1 MGYSKKLNHGEA
13 VILGMCSALKFGL
26 KKKILNKIDF
36 NLILNHINKS
46 NLPRNLNNYFGKKH
60 IKKILSFMNIDKKNN
75 SKKINLIL
83 LKKIG
88 SPEFKKHF
96 SNNNV
101 QSFLK
106 KELIN

>member
-13 VILGMCSALKFGL
+13 VILGITTALKFSYSL
-26 KKKILNKIDF
+26 KLIKFKEYNQIMQHILRMKLPYNIKNYFTSKNLNQILN
-36 NLILNHINKS
+36 
-46 NLPRNLNNYFGKKH
+46 
-60 IKKILSFMNIDKKNN
+60 FMMKDKKNI

-88 SPEFKKHF
+88 KAVIDGDYDSLKIEK
-96 SNNNV
+96 
-101 QSFLK
+101 FLR